1 MLRGLVEQ
9 RGHQSNQIKDQN
21 ICINLTR
28 EANKSLSVAA
38 KLNLP
43 IKNIG
48 IQANYR
54 EVASASEELS
64 LTMNVVFL
72 MPHLLLRQFVGRPG
86 SLAVNP
92 SYVS

>member
-43 IKNIG
+43 IKILEFRQT
-48 IQANYR
+48 IER
-54 EVASASEELS
+54 
-64 LTMNVVFL
+64 
-72 MPHLLLRQFVGRPG
+72 LLAPLK
-86 SLAVNP
+86 S
-92 SYVS
+92 

>member
-64 LTMNVVFL
+64 LTMNVVF
-72 MPHLLLRQFVGRPG
+72 
-86 SLAVNP
+86 
-92 SYVS
+92 